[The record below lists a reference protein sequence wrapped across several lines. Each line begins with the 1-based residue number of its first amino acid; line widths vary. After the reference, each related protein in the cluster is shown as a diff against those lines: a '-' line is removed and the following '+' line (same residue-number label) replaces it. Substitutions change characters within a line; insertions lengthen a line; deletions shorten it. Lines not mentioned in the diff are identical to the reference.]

1 MKDDATPVM
10 GGDYETP
17 TMSALTSLCR
27 PERNVPMLSH
37 AALSRK
43 AVLTLAALL
52 LAGAVATASAQTV
65 VTDTGSFTRVPSP
78 SDPTAVDVFFGI
90 RYAAAPVGAAR
101 WTPPQ
106 APTAPRG
113 TVLAGLPGP
122 ACPQAGSTA
131 PLPQSEDC
139 LFLNV
144 YVPATATP
152 HSKLPAFL
160 WIHGGA
166 LVSGTGADYDPSVMV
181 AENNII
187 VVTIN
192 YRLGALGWLV
202 EPGLLAQ
209 TPSFFENLG
218 DAGNYGLMDQ
228 QFALQWVQRNIAGF
242 GGDAGKVTVGGES
255 AGGLSVSSN
264 LVSTTTATGLFR
276 SAIVE
281 SGAYMLH
288 DVPSEAVYGAI
299 FGAGF
304 DAAVGCTQPNDAAC
318 LRTASVAS
326 ILAAQGEVFGANGIS
341 PDFGTKVLPRALQ
354 PAFSAGQFIR
364 VPVLQG
370 TNANEG
376 RLFEPLDFPFAS
388 TLANI
393 QAAGGPANF
402 DLSNPNTL
410 CAAEGSGAAAVCTYP
425 QEINLVLGLI
435 GFPAAENTAGLD
447 AVLADEY
454 PLAHFPDPFL
464 PGDAPSS
471 DEALAQIF
479 TDLVF
484 ACNGSDS
491 NIDLAGF
498 VPVFGYE
505 FNDPNAPPTVGFGTV
520 VKPPNDVFGFPTAS
534 EHASEL
540 QFLFN
545 FGTPLSADEQQLA
558 SEMKTYWGNFVN
570 TGNPNLP
577 RRVSFWLP
585 FNFLGAVQGLV
596 PGPRVPNPFFNFRL
610 EHFCQ
615 IWQPFL
621 AAETGQ

>member
-1 MKDDATPVM
+1 
-10 GGDYETP
+10 
-17 TMSALTSLCR
+17 
-27 PERNVPMLSH
+27 MLSN
-37 AALSRK
+37 AALSRRTFFLF
-43 AVLTLAALL
+43 ATVFLFLVAGLATGL
-52 LAGAVATASAQTV
+52 AQTV
-65 VTDTGSFTRVPSP
+65 VTDTGTFTGVPSP
-78 SDPTAVDVFFGI
+78 SDPAAVDVFFGI

-106 APTAPRG
+106 PPTPPPG
-113 TVLAGLPGP
+113 IVLADFPGS

-144 YVPATATP
+144 YVPATAEP
-152 HSKLPAFL
+152 HSKLPVFL

-166 LVSGTGADYDPSVMV
+166 LVTGTGAQYDPSVMV

-202 EPGLLAQ
+202 EPGLIAQ
-209 TPSFFENLG
+209 TPSFFQNVG

-228 QFALQWVQRNIAGF
+228 QFAMQWVQRNIAGF
-242 GGDAGKVTVGGES
+242 GGDARKVTVGGES

-264 LVSTTTATGLFR
+264 LVSTTTAKGLFHG
-276 SAIVE
+276 AIIE

-288 DVPSEAVYGAI
+288 DVPSEVVYGAI

-304 DAAVGCTQPNDAAC
+304 DAALGCTPPNDVAC
-318 LRTASVAS
+318 LRAASVTN
-326 ILAAQGEVFGANGIS
+326 ILTAQGEVFGSFGIS
-341 PDFGTKVLPRALQ
+341 PDFGTKILPRALQ
-354 PAFSAGQFIR
+354 PALSAGEFIR

-376 RLFEPLDFPFAS
+376 RLFEPADVPFAGGF
-388 TLANI
+388 LNVV
-393 QAAGGPANF
+393 AAGGPANF
-402 DLSNPNTL
+402 DLSNPNMF
-410 CAAEGSGAAAVCTYP
+410 CAAGSSTPAICTYP
-425 QEINLVLGLI
+425 QEINLFLGVI
-435 GFPAAENTAGLD
+435 GFPAAENTATFD
-447 AVLADEY
+447 AAVADEY
-454 PLAHFPDPFL
+454 PLANFPDPFL
-464 PGDAPSS
+464 PGSAPSS

-491 NIDLAGF
+491 NIDLARF

-505 FNDPNAPPTVGFGTV
+505 FNDPTAPPVVGFGTAIV
-520 VKPPNDVFGFPTAS
+520 PPNDAFGFPTAS

-545 FGTPLSADEQQLA
+545 FGTPLNADEQQLA

-570 TGNPNLP
+570 TGDPNWP
-577 RRVSFWLP
+577 RHSSFWLP
-585 FNFLGAVQGLV
+585 FNFFGSVQGLR
-596 PGPRVPNPFFNFRL
+596 PGPKLPDPFFNFRQ
-610 EHFCQ
+610 EHFCR
-615 IWQPFL
+615 IWQPII
-621 AAETGQ
+621 AGEVGE

>member
-1 MKDDATPVM
+1 M
-10 GGDYETP
+10 TP
-17 TMSALTSLCR
+17 TMSAQTALSS
-27 PERNVPMLSH
+27 PERNVSMLSN

-43 AVLTLAALL
+43 ALLALATLFLAAT
-52 LAGAVATASAQTV
+52 VATASAQTV
-65 VTDTGSFTRVPSP
+65 VTDTGTFTGVPSP
-78 SDPTAVDVFFGI
+78 SDPAAVDVFFGI
-90 RYAAAPVGAAR
+90 RYAAAPEAAAR

-106 APTAPRG
+106 PPTPPAG
-113 TVLAGLPGP
+113 TVLADLPGP

-144 YVPATATP
+144 YVPANATP
-152 HSKLPAFL
+152 HSKLPVFL

-166 LVSGTGADYDPSVMV
+166 LVTGTGAVYDPSAMV

-209 TPSFFENLG
+209 TPSFFQNVG

-228 QFALQWVQRNIAGF
+228 QFALQWVQRNISGF
-242 GGDAGKVTVGGES
+242 GGEARKVTVGGES

-264 LVSTTTATGLFR
+264 LVSTTTAKGLFR
-276 SAIVE
+276 SAIIE

-288 DVPSEAVYGAI
+288 DVPSELVYGAI

-304 DAAVGCTQPNDAAC
+304 DAALGCTQPDDAAC
-318 LRTASVAS
+318 LRAASVTN
-326 ILAAQGEVFGANGIS
+326 ILTAQGEVFAADGIS

-354 PAFSAGQFIR
+354 PAFSTGEFIR

-376 RLFEPLDFPFAS
+376 RLFEPLDLPFAS
-388 TLANI
+388 AFPNI
-393 QAAGGPANF
+393 LAAGGPANF
-402 DLSNPNTL
+402 DLSNPNTF
-410 CAAEGSGAAAVCTYP
+410 CAAEGSSTPAVCTYP
-425 QEINLVLGLI
+425 QEINLFLGVI
-435 GFPAAENTAGLD
+435 GFPAAENTAAFG
-447 AVLADEY
+447 AALADEY
-454 PLAHFPDPFL
+454 PLAKFPDPFL

-491 NIDLAGF
+491 NIDLARF

-505 FNDPNAPPTVGFGTV
+505 FNDPNAPPTLSFGTAV
-520 VKPPNDVFGFPTAS
+520 EPPNDVFGFPSAS
-534 EHASEL
+534 EHAAEL

-558 SEMKTYWGNFVN
+558 GEMKTYWGNFVN

-577 RRVSFWLP
+577 RHSSFWLP
-585 FNFLGAVQGLV
+585 FNFFGSVQGLR
-596 PGPRVPNPFFNFRL
+596 PGPKVPDPFFNFRQ
-610 EHFCQ
+610 EHFCRT
-615 IWQPFL
+615 WQPFI
-621 AAETGQ
+621 AAEVGE

>member
-1 MKDDATPVM
+1 
-10 GGDYETP
+10 
-17 TMSALTSLCR
+17 MSALTSFPDRRRSISML
-27 PERNVPMLSH
+27 RNTTLSQ
-37 AALSRK
+37 K
-43 AVLTLAALL
+43 TVLTLAALFL
-52 LAGAVATASAQTV
+52 VAAFQTASAQTV
-65 VTDTGSFTRVPSP
+65 VTDTGTFTGVPSP
-78 SDPTAVDVFFGI
+78 SDPAAVDVFFGI
-90 RYAAAPVGAAR
+90 RYAAAPEGTAR

-106 APTAPRG
+106 PPTPPPG
-113 TVLAGLPGP
+113 TVLAELPGP

-144 YVPATATP
+144 YVPLTATP
-152 HSKLPAFL
+152 HSKLPVFF

-166 LVSGTGADYDPSVMV
+166 LVTGTGADYDPSVMV

-209 TPSFFENLG
+209 TPGFFENVG

-242 GGDAGKVTVGGES
+242 GGDARKVTVGGES

-264 LVSTTTATGLFR
+264 LASTTTATGLFR
-276 SAIVE
+276 SAIIE

-288 DVPSEAVYGAI
+288 DVPSEQVYGAI
-299 FGAGF
+299 FGGGL
-304 DAAVGCTQPNDAAC
+304 DAVLGCTPPNDAAC
-318 LRTASVAS
+318 LRAAPVTS

-341 PDFGTKVLPRALQ
+341 PDFGTKVLPSGLQ
-354 PAFSAGQFIR
+354 PAFSTGQFIR

-388 TLANI
+388 AFPNI
-393 QAAGGPANF
+393 LAAGGPANF
-402 DLSNPNTL
+402 DLSNPNTF
-410 CAAEGSGAAAVCTYP
+410 CEAAGSSTPAVCTYP
-425 QEINLVLGLI
+425 QEINLFLGVI
-435 GFPAAENTAGLD
+435 GFPAAENVPALG
-447 AVLADEY
+447 AALAEEY
-454 PLAHFPDPFL
+454 PLANFPDPFL

-491 NIDLAGF
+491 NIDLARF

-505 FNDPNAPPTVGFGTV
+505 FNDPNAPTVVGFGTV
-520 VKPPNDVFGFPTAS
+520 VEPPNDAFGFPSAS

-545 FGTPLSADEQQLA
+545 FGTTLSTNEQQLA
-558 SEMKTYWGNFVN
+558 REMKTYWGNFVN
-570 TGNPNLP
+570 TGDPNLP
-577 RRVSFWLP
+577 RPVSFWLP
-585 FNFLGAVQGLV
+585 FNFFGSVQGLR
-596 PGPRVPNPFFNFRL
+596 PGPKVPDSFFNFRQ
-610 EHFCQ
+610 EHFCLT
-615 IWQPFL
+615 WQPFI
-621 AAETGQ
+621 AAETGN

>member
-1 MKDDATPVM
+1 
-10 GGDYETP
+10 
-17 TMSALTSLCR
+17 MSNYA
-27 PERNVPMLSH
+27 P
-37 AALSRK
+37 SRK
-43 AVLTLAALL
+43 VFLALAALFL
-52 LAGAVATASAQTV
+52 IAAVATASAQTV
-65 VTDTGSFTRVPSP
+65 VTDTGTFIGVPSP

-90 RYAAAPVGAAR
+90 RYAAAPEGAAR

-106 APTAPRG
+106 PPTSPAGP
-113 TVLAGLPGP
+113 VLADFPGP

-139 LFLNV
+139 LFLDV
-144 YVPATATP
+144 YAPATATP
-152 HSKLPAFL
+152 HSKLPVFL

-202 EPGLLAQ
+202 ESGLLAQ
-209 TPSFFENLG
+209 TPSFFQNVG
-218 DAGNYGLMDQ
+218 DAGDYGLMDQ
-228 QFALQWVQRNIAGF
+228 QFALQWVQRNIGGF
-242 GGDAGKVTVGGES
+242 GGDMRKVTVGGES

-264 LVSTTTATGLFR
+264 LVSTTTGKGLFR
-276 SAIVE
+276 SAIIE
-281 SGAYMLH
+281 SGGYMLH
-288 DVPSEAVYGAI
+288 DVPSELVYGGI

-304 DAAVGCTQPNDAAC
+304 DAALGCTPPNDAGC
-318 LRTASVAS
+318 LREASVAN

-341 PDFGTKVLPRALQ
+341 PDFGTKVLPLALQ
-354 PAFSAGQFIR
+354 PALSTGEFIR

-388 TLANI
+388 TFPNI
-393 QAAGGPANF
+393 LAAGGPANF
-402 DLSNPNTL
+402 DLSNPNSF
-410 CAAEGSGAAAVCTYP
+410 CAEGSSTPAVCTYP
-425 QEINLVLGLI
+425 QEINLFLGVI
-435 GFPAAENTAGLD
+435 GFPAAENTAALSD
-447 AVLADEY
+447 ALAVEY
-454 PLAHFPDPFL
+454 PLANFPDPFL
-464 PGDAPSS
+464 PGNAPSS

-491 NIDLAGF
+491 NIDLARF

-505 FNDPNAPPTVGFGTV
+505 FNDPNAPTVVGFGTV
-520 VKPPNDVFGFPTAS
+520 VEPPNDAFGFPSAS

-558 SEMKTYWGNFVN
+558 GEMKTYWGNFVN
-570 TGNPNLP
+570 TGDPNLP
-577 RRVSFWLP
+577 RHSSFWLP
-585 FNFLGAVQGLV
+585 FNFIGAVQDLV
-596 PGPRVPNPFFNFRL
+596 PGPRIPNPFFNFRQ
-610 EHFCQ
+610 EHFCG
-615 IWQPFL
+615 IWQPFI
-621 AAETGQ
+621 AAETGE